1 MDAWNWSHCK
11 PQQSSWKIRKI
22 FLTVL
27 PGSSKL
33 CSRVPEVSQFS
44 PGPAGGIAWS
54 LQELPEG
61 KVVFGHLHSAFMSI
75 YWKET
80 SLSNSPFA
88 SMNFSYKE
96 ESNAWVFFPVK
107 LKLQNEVVAKW
118 VFIFF
123 SCLQLEHSNFSCTNT
138 AIVAIWLMDKCFLN
152 VSTWLHCRFINVTL
166 KSSSPVSYFLK

>member
-22 FLTVL
+22 ILTVL

-33 CSRVPEVSQFS
+33 CSRITSEVSHS
-44 PGPAGGIAWS
+44 STGPAGGTAWS

-61 KVVFGHLHSAFMSI
+61 KVLFGHLHSAFMSI
-75 YWKET
+75 YWRET

-88 SMNFSYKE
+88 SMNSSYKE
-96 ESNAWVFFPVK
+96 KSNAWVFFPVK

-118 VFIFF
+118 LLCFAFLF
-123 SCLQLEHSNFSCTNT
+123 LSATGAQQL
-138 AIVAIWLMDKCFLN
+138 L
-152 VSTWLHCRFINVTL
+152 LHKHCYCGNLING
-166 KSSSPVSYFLK
+166 